1 MNISSEDKEWMIDII
16 DYLTKGN
23 LLEDTLNAKVLRT
36 KTSRYAMMSG
46 DFYWQGFST
55 PLLTCLT
62 GEQAEY
68 VIRELHEGICRMHLG
83 S

>member
-23 LLEDTLNAKVLRT
+23 LLEETLNAKVLRT

-46 DFYWQGFST
+46 DFY
-55 PLLTCLT
+55 
-62 GEQAEY
+62 
-68 VIRELHEGICRMHLG
+68 
-83 S
+83 